1 MKTLSDF
8 LIIPV
13 LICLLFAG
21 LRLQQINRDIKVL
34 QGSNGLLCEA
44 VTAEKNYAEQNFR
57 PINKTNFVTV
67 TNSVV
72 ETNYQAEILMVITN
86 YPQVIQGSTNVFNPY
101 FGEISARQIGDAR
114 YMQIQTVSP

>member
-57 PINKTNFVTV
+57 PTNKTNFVTV

-101 FGEISARQIGDAR
+101 SYVTNLPRTNFPR
-114 YMQIQTVSP
+114 YMQIQVVSP